1 MKPRF
6 GAANHDVRKPT
17 SGAPNK
23 SLNQATPPAAPPTAP
38 PPKPEMTH
46 VKAQKMERR
55 IPAAGKSS
63 LAQKD
68 GAVPPMPNLSKS
80 EIREFIKAHFPP
92 GFPLPP
98 L

>member
-6 GAANHDVRKPT
+6 GAANHDVRKPV
-17 SGAPNK
+17 SGAPMK
-23 SLNQATPPAAPPTAP
+23 SLNSTAP
-38 PPKPEMTH
+38 TPFAPEPHPPRADIPM
-46 VKAQKMERR
+46 VKSQKMDRR

-68 GAVPPMPNLSKS
+68 GAAPPMPNLSKS

>member
-1 MKPRF
+1 MKQRF
-6 GAANHDVRKPT
+6 GAANHDVRKPS
-17 SGAPNK
+17 SGAPSK
-23 SLNQATPPAAPPTAP
+23 SLNTTTPPLLTAAAP
-38 PPKPEMTH
+38 PPKAEMTH

-55 IPAAGKSS
+55 IPAAGESS
-63 LAQKD
+63 LSKKD
-68 GAVPPMPNLSKS
+68 GAAPPMPNLSKS